1 MFYTGDYGPYHSDGT
16 STRYYWVEEGTP
28 YVTLHYASAPNPRE
42 TTHPYQFDASTAAAF
57 GFDVAFGEGLL
68 AGLTA
73 PNGEPHIEGW
83 GPNMGDSKLPD
94 VLDSI
99 HRMEVAVDGSEAYVS
114 KDDPAALGI
123 YRWNGQGEDT
133 VFVTY
138 AAAGLTTDQILF
150 LRVTPKY
157 LVIGG
162 LQDAWLLDRTTK
174 TLQHVF
180 HSSANIVDVI
190 TSRPHTATS
199 GVLFRTYDGS
209 FFATGRDYYLD
220 LTASTLGTPRD
231 LPAAIGAQ
239 TSTGACPRFA
249 YEEGGVLYGNRYIYE
264 STSGLVS
271 VNLASDG
278 TPSGTVLLTGF
289 ELSFPEVTGGGD
301 LYASWQP
308 NFKWNY
314 YFVGSL

>member
-1 MFYTGDYGPYHSDGT
+1 
-16 STRYYWVEEGTP
+16 
-28 YVTLHYASAPNPRE
+28 
-42 TTHPYQFDASTAAAF
+42 
-57 GFDVAFGEGLL
+57 
-68 AGLTA
+68 
-73 PNGEPHIEGW
+73 
-83 GPNMGDSKLPD
+83 
-94 VLDSI
+94 
-99 HRMEVAVDGSEAYVS
+99 MEVAVDGSEAYVS